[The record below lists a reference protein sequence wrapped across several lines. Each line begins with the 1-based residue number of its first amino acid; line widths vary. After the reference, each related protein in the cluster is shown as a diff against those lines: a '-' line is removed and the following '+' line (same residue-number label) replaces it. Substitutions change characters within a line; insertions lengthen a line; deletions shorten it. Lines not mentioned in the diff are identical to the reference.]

1 MQAKNKGI
9 VVGIAQAKVEIFKS
23 CLVLHHRPSVLGH
36 ATRDN
41 DDVGAGAVQQ
51 QGSKFRRNGQRHRA
65 GFLFRVQAGQPCIR
79 RKKFKKP
86 SIAIRRLKLEKI

>member
-1 MQAKNKGI
+1 MQAKDKGI

-23 CLVLHHRPSVLGH
+23 CLVLHHSPSVLGH

-41 DDVGAGAVQQ
+41 DDVRAGAVQQ

-65 GFLFRVQAGQPCIR
+65 GFLFRVQAGQPCNR
-79 RKKFKKP
+79 RENLESDQLPSHGLTKKKT
-86 SIAIRRLKLEKI
+86 